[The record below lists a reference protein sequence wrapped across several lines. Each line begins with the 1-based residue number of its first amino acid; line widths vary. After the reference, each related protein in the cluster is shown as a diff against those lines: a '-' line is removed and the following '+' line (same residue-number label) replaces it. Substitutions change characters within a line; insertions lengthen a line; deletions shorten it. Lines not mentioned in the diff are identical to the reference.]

1 MSPAVSPRRSVRRAA
16 SRSERYPTADSL
28 DEPLGQTADSDNLQR
43 VGGYYGRLMRAYA
56 LSEIGDRLAID
67 VFIRKEDALL
77 ALEDALRDE
86 PQSAVMLFVAPIELD
101 ESKLSTN

>member
-1 MSPAVSPRRSVRRAA
+1 
-16 SRSERYPTADSL
+16 
-28 DEPLGQTADSDNLQR
+28 
-43 VGGYYGRLMRAYA
+43 MRAYA
-56 LSEIGDRLAID
+56 VSEIGDRLAID
-67 VFIRKEDALL
+67 VFIRKEDAWL